1 LIVYRKEYK
10 YLVPNELLGPIRN
23 VLKPFIDLDDF
34 AMQRDKKEYTVRS
47 IYYDTRLLDFYLEKI
62 EGYKIRKK
70 IRIRGYNKL
79 LGEKVV
85 FLEIKRRYESFNS
98 KNRSP
103 VLYGDLEELF
113 ATGNIEDLVLS
124 NKITNKR
131 TIDGKRFFY
140 NVISNSLIPTALVV
154 YEREAFFSK
163 LDKSIRITFDKNL
176 RSMAFPILKDL
187 YREDALVPTLPNDFI
202 LELKFNL
209 GFPEWLQEIVSC
221 FHLHRIAISKYT
233 TCLDIQKRYDPVFNP
248 NKYIYRNSAFIN

>member
-1 LIVYRKEYK
+1 MIYRKEYK
-10 YLVPNELLGPIRN
+10 YLVPNELLTPIRN
-23 VLKPFIDLDDF
+23 VLKPFIKLDDF

-47 IYYDTRLLDFYLEKI
+47 IYYDTRALDFYYEKI

-70 IRIRGYNKL
+70 IRIRGYNLL

-85 FLEIKRRYESFNS
+85 FLEIKRKYENFNA

-124 NKITNKR
+124 NKISDQR
-131 TIDGKRFFY
+131 TMDGKKFFY
-140 NVISNSLIPTALVV
+140 NIISNALIPTVLVV
-154 YEREAFFSK
+154 YDREAFFGK
-163 LDKSIRITFDKNL
+163 LDRSIRITFDKNV
-176 RSMAFPILKDL
+176 RSLGFPTLKDL
-187 YREDALVPTLPNDFI
+187 YKEDVLVPTLPNDFV

-209 GFPEWLQEIVSC
+209 GFPEWLKNIISY
-221 FHLHRIAISKYT
+221 FNLNRIAVSKYS
-233 TCLDIQKRYDPVFNP
+233 TCLEIQKRYDPIFNT

>member
-1 LIVYRKEYK
+1 MIYRREFK
-10 YLVPNELLGPIRN
+10 YLVPNELLTPIRN
-23 VLKPFIDLDDF
+23 VLKPFISLDDF

-47 IYYDTRLLDFYLEKI
+47 IYYDTKSMQYYLEKI

-70 IRIRGYNKL
+70 IRIRGYNNL

-85 FLEIKRRYESFNS
+85 FLEIKRKYENFNM

-124 NKITNKR
+124 NKISDKR

-140 NVISNSLIPTALVV
+140 NMNSNSLMPTVLVV
-154 YEREAFFSK
+154 YDREAFFGK
-163 LDKSIRITFDKNL
+163 LDRSIRITFDKNL
-176 RSMAFPILKDL
+176 RSMGFPKLKDL
-187 YREDALVPTLPNDFI
+187 YREDVLVPTEPNHFV

-209 GFPEWLQEIVSC
+209 GFPEWLQNIVSC
-221 FHLHRIAISKYT
+221 FNLNRVAFSKYSN
-233 TCLDIQKRYDPVFNP
+233 CIDIQNKYDPIFNV
-248 NKYIYRNSAFIN
+248 NTYKFRNSVFTN